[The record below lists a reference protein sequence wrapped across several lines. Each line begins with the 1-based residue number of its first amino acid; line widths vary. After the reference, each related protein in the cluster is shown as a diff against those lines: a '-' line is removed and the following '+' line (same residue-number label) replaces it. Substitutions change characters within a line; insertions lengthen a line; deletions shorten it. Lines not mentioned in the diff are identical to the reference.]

1 MLSYLS
7 LSLLDYK
14 TSLLKWN
21 VLVNCG
27 EGRLF
32 KEEPGPAIVDPV
44 WCGGSSGYKVRQWIS
59 PLLRPSTGCFPFPAD
74 LVVRLHIVDLSFK
87 QQYQTMR
94 DIFWSFRSVL
104 NEGSREP
111 PGYQNL
117 LEDEVS
123 PKCEAGHLNPASFGL
138 YLYCSYINGI
148 TATGQ

>member
-59 PLLRPSTGCFPFPAD
+59 PLLRPSTGFFPFPAD
-74 LVVRLHIVDLSFK
+74 LVVRLHIVIFLLNNSIKQWGISFEVSG
-87 QQYQTMR
+87 QYLMKDPESHLATK
-94 DIFWSFRSVL
+94 IFWRMRS
-104 NEGSREP
+104 
-111 PGYQNL
+111 
-117 LEDEVS
+117 
-123 PKCEAGHLNPASFGL
+123 HLNVRQGIWILPL
-138 YLYCSYINGI
+138 LVYIFI
-148 TATGQ
+148 VHTLME